1 MFYLELLLS
10 LVGSL
15 LLIVCVLVSV
25 AFLTL
30 LERKVLGYIQI
41 RKGPNKVGIMG
52 IPQPFCDAI
61 KLFTKEQTYPL
72 LSNYISYYFSP
83 IFSLFLSLLVWMCM
97 PMFIKLFSFNLGL
110 LFFLCC
116 TSLGVYTVM
125 IAGWSSNS
133 NYALLGGL
141 RGVAQTISYEVSM
154 ALILLSFIFLIG
166 NYNMLNFYFYQSYI
180 WFLVILFPMALVWF
194 SISLAETN
202 RTPFDFAEGES
213 ELVSGFNVEYS
224 SGGFALIFL
233 AEYASILFMSML
245 FCVIFLGCDVFN
257 LLFYVKL
264 SFISF
269 MFIWARGTLPRFRYD
284 KLMYLAWKSFLPFS
298 LNYLMFFIGV
308 KIFLLIILLWT
319 FFSKANSKMN
329 FYLMFSK
336 HMLIQAH
343 WLV

>member
-1 MFYLELLLS
+1 MDLILP
-10 LVGSL
+10 VIGSL
-15 LLIVCVLVSV
+15 LLIVCVMVGV

-41 RKGPNKVGIMG
+41 RKGPNKVGLAG
-52 IPQPFCDAI
+52 LPQPFCDAI

-83 IFSLFLSLLVWMCM
+83 IFSLFLVLLSWMCI
-97 PMFIKLFSFNLGL
+97 PLLIKLYSFNLGV

-116 TSLGVYTVM
+116 MSLGVYTVM

-141 RGVAQTISYEVSM
+141 RAVAQTISYEVSL

-166 NYNMLNFYFYQSYI
+166 SYNLFGFFMFQKYM
-180 WFLVILFPMALVWF
+180 WFLMIAFPLGLVWF
-194 SISLAETN
+194 VSCLAETN

-245 FCVIFLGCDVFN
+245 YVVIFMGSNIMDLS
-257 LLFYVKL
+257 FYLKL
-264 SFISF
+264 VFISF
-269 MFIWARGTLPRFRYD
+269 LFIWVRGTLPRFRYD

-298 LNYLMFFIGV
+298 LNYLMFFIGM
-308 KIFLLIILLWT
+308 KILIMSFMLWINI
-319 FFSKANSKMN
+319 SKVNSIFM

-336 HMLIQAH
+336 HMLKIQAH
-343 WLV
+343 